1 MIINRDPLPAS
12 ALPAATHLI
21 LVGVDGSEPSMA
33 ALRWAVRQAEMSGDR
48 LLAVTAW
55 QVPSRDYWG
64 VTPEP
69 ADFGAQAEAVL
80 SQAVQQAVG
89 DLPDIAINTLI
100 ERGPPALVLVDEA
113 RHADILVV
121 GNRGQGEFAGMLL
134 GSVSGYC
141 VTHASCPVVVV
152 PTPGFGER
160 QRA

>member
-1 MIINRDPLPAS
+1 M
-12 ALPAATHLI
+12 
-21 LVGVDGSEPSMA
+21 
-33 ALRWAVRQAEMSGDR
+33 
-48 LLAVTAW
+48 
-55 QVPSRDYWG
+55 PSRDYWG
-64 VTPEP
+64 VPPEP

-80 SQAVQQAVG
+80 SEAVQQAVG

-134 GSVSGYC
+134 GSVSKYC
-141 VTHASCPVVVV
+141 VTQAPCPVVVV
-152 PTPGFGER
+152 PARGFGER